1 MGLTPEEPRGC
12 TDATTCVQTSSL
24 SRDRQPVAAVLSG
37 NRDIA
42 LRSAAVWLSVAP
54 ASCPVLA
61 RHLSTAQARSEESR
75 NGPSVDRIELDA
87 SSASTTSKR
96 TDVAPP
102 SASAKALLTG
112 GTLSG
117 ASQSNR
123 LWPWSSS
130 GDSPSRAAQAGLA
143 YRITPP
149 SPRTAIGSRPASSSA
164 RKSSAARCSMP
175 ERVSRLTVM
184 VGARVGWPAVRRRS
198 RELYRESHRTRAT
211 DRVARCQS
219 CSPPSGP
226 QRPGCRRMR
235 VEAFGRN
242 RAT

>member
-149 SPRTAIGSRPASSSA
+149 SPRTAIGSRPGLEQRTKVVRRQMFNAGTRVTIDGHGRRKSRLASRAASFTRALSRISSDPRDRSSSQMSELFPA
-164 RKSSAARCSMP
+164 IRSTATRLPSD
-175 ERVSRLTVM
+175 ESR
-184 VGARVGWPAVRRRS
+184 GVR
-198 RELYRESHRTRAT
+198 
-211 DRVARCQS
+211 
-219 CSPPSGP
+219 
-226 QRPGCRRMR
+226 
-235 VEAFGRN
+235 
-242 RAT
+242 